1 MFQVSLHINSQTIDE
16 TAGGAIDD
24 WYNADLDPQVNIILK
39 DSIKD
44 AKDVGK
50 VMTAYTSQFKLPA
63 SKTNNKIFK
72 YFHNHNVLNG
82 FDARRKHEAIIK
94 LNGFDF
100 KKGYIKLNKVNLK
113 DNSPLSYDIQFF
125 GELSSLKD
133 ILGNSDL
140 KELTSVAKCNQEYS
154 LSNVRDGFEEG
165 LTIYIA
171 PSGAIF
177 VLKDPDGDIKYP
189 LISHTRLFEY
199 DSQKFH
205 RLLSEE
211 EQGQPVTSSDRISYN
226 DLKPAIRATRVIEAI
241 EETFPQIKFDT
252 SWIESSTANFGSP
265 FDDLFMWL
273 HRDKGYITYGQDI
286 ESKTFW
292 ANLKDGT
299 GPLEYEYSSG
309 DTSGILPLSTFT
321 FGGGIGTFY
330 ECEFELTPDGGGE
343 NQIVVILINE
353 GEVFDVIIE
362 NSSGQTTIEFA
373 LPFEPNGNWEIITQV
388 FPAND
393 VSNITPKLT
402 VNKYAPI
409 SQGGNKSAVYGN
421 VSISLVKDIIVP
433 LLMPKKKIIDFLSDL
448 FKMFNLV
455 AYEDRQLDGTYKI
468 FLESLDSFY
477 RKGTS
482 YDITQYIDISNSSV
496 ERVSPFGSVSLKFP
510 EPKTFLAINQ
520 RQITGDDFGD
530 VSFRVSDFDE
540 GNNTSSSLLFDG
552 GEYNIEPKF
561 EKVMYER
568 LINSLDDSQTN
579 IQLGLYVND
588 NKENVPEPV
597 IGEALLLYIVQEQT
611 GSPVQYI
618 KWSDGNNSTKYNR
631 PSNVKADNSQ
641 TLHFNEEFDEW
652 TLQTNPNSLFNNFY
666 KTYISGIY
674 SPYARR
680 VVVDAYLPSLIFSK
694 IKLNDSIIIADTVFL
709 IDNIT
714 TNLTTGK
721 TSLELLRVTDVET
734 KYVVPTEGQETTSSD
749 EEDWDVRTEYW
760 EEIIDKPL

>member
-140 KELTSVAKCNQEYS
+140 KDLTSLAKYNHEYS

>member
-1 MFQVSLHINSQTIDE
+1 MFQVSLYINTTTLGSNGSIS
-16 TAGGAIDD
+16 DD
-24 WYNADLDPQVNIILK
+24 WRQADLDPGVNITLK
-39 DSIKD
+39 DSIKNS
-44 AKDVGK
+44 KDVAK
-50 VMTAYTSQFKLPA
+50 VMTAYTRQFKLPA

-82 FDARRKHEAIIK
+82 FDARRKHESIIK

-140 KELTSVAKCNQEYS
+140 KDLTSLAKYNHEYS

>member
-82 FDARRKHEAIIK
+82 FDARRKHESIIK

-140 KELTSVAKCNQEYS
+140 KDLTSLAKYNHEYS

>member
-140 KELTSVAKCNQEYS
+140 KDLTSLAKYNHEYS

-760 EEIIDKPL
+760 QEIIDKPL

>member
-140 KELTSVAKCNQEYS
+140 KDLTSLAKYNHEYS

-402 VNKYAPI
+402 LNKYPPM

-694 IKLNDSIIIADTVFL
+694 IKLNDFSYSYNFL
-709 IDNIT
+709 
-714 TNLTTGK
+714 
-721 TSLELLRVTDVET
+721 
-734 KYVVPTEGQETTSSD
+734 Y
-749 EEDWDVRTEYW
+749 
-760 EEIIDKPL
+760 